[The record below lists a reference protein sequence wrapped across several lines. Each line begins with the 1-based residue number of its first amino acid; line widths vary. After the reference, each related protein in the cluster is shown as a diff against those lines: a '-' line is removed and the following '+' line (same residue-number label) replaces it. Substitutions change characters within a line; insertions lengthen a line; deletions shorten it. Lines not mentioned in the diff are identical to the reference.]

1 MKENKSRLDDI
12 FTYPPP
18 CIFLLLFQMKN
29 RESAARSRA
38 KRVEYTSALEAQIEQ
53 LRSQNKNLRTRVIT
67 SAAAPP
73 DPHAG
78 KVDGKPLRRTR
89 TMPL

>member
-1 MKENKSRLDDI
+1 MCLS
-12 FTYPPP
+12 F
-18 CIFLLLFQMKN
+18 FLQIKN

-38 KRVEYTSALEAQIEQ
+38 KRVEYTSALEAQVEQ
-53 LRSQNKNLRTRVIT
+53 LREQNKALRTKVIT
-67 SAAAPP
+67 VAEAPP

-78 KVDGKPLRRTR
+78 KVDGQPLRRTR